1 MIFVCL
7 IFCSLALIAAGAS
20 LWFAI
25 LERSRSNKRNTALC
39 ALVDRLSDRVDALE
53 KGTVPDFEKA
63 KAAAAAVNDF
73 NAGITGILGFD
84 PYEAI
89 RKQRKENGGEIR

>member
-20 LWFAI
+20 LCLSI
-25 LERSRSNKRNTALC
+25 QERNRSNKRNTALC
-39 ALVDRLSDRVDALE
+39 ALYDTLAVRVAALE
-53 KGTVPDFEKA
+53 KGTVPDYEKA
-63 KAAAAAVNDF
+63 KAAADAVNDF
-73 NAGITGILGFD
+73 NAGISGILGFD

-89 RKQRKENGGEIR
+89 KKQRKEQGGDIR